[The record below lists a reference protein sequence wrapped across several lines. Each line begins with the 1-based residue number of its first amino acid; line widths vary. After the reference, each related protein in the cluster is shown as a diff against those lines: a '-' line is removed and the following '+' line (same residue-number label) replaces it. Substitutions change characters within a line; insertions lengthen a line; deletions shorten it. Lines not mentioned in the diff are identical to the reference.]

1 MKQITGERPSIIE
14 EYRQSAYTARIA
26 GDTAMSQ
33 MYLSREAKMNQAAR
47 ASGTTGLVHGSGNL
61 AATNLLDAFNMS
73 MKTQTQETG
82 QQVTS
87 IQNRLAGELRASDAS
102 ALELKA
108 MYAQQG
114 VGLNYTQTN
123 IDPLK
128 YV

>member
-1 MKQITGERPSIIE
+1 
-14 EYRQSAYTARIA
+14 
-26 GDTAMSQ
+26 
-33 MYLSREAKMNQAAR
+33 
-47 ASGTTGLVHGSGNL
+47 
-61 AATNLLDAFNMS
+61 